1 VEEDPVEE
9 DPVEL
14 LEPPV
19 DLVDELDESDE
30 LELLEVLDELAESP
44 PPLAATDADDP
55 LRESVR

>member
-1 VEEDPVEE
+1 MDG